1 MAPTGPT
8 FRLLVG
14 LGNPGR
20 EYAGT
25 RHNVGFMVLDRLAA
39 SWGASFRAEKKWQ
52 ADVATAP
59 MQNPCGGGDVWLL
72 KPQTYMNLS
81 GESVS
86 ELARFY
92 KIEPAR
98 VLVVLD
104 DMALPLGRLRIRERG
119 TAGGHNGLQS
129 ILDHLGTQEVPRLR
143 IGIGSGG
150 AGGSAGAAVGHVL
163 GRFAVDER
171 PLVEQSLDRA
181 AEAVRFAQDNDLPSA
196 MNRFNTNTPTSPL

>member
-1 MAPTGPT
+1 MAPDGPT

-20 EYAGT
+20 EYSGT

-39 SWGASFRAEKKWQ
+39 ASGATFRAEKKWQ
-52 ADVATAP
+52 ADAVLVP
-59 MQNPCGGGDVWLL
+59 SQNPCVGGGVWLL

-86 ELARFY
+86 ELVRFY
-92 KIEPAR
+92 QIEPAR

-104 DMALPLGRLRIRERG
+104 DMALPLGRLRLRERG
-119 TAGGHNGLQS
+119 SHGGHNGLRS
-129 ILDHLGTQEVPRLR
+129 ILAHLGTQDVPRLR
-143 IGIGSGG
+143 VGIGASDPGE
-150 AGGSAGAAVGHVL
+150 ATGHVL

-181 AEAVRFAQDNDLPSA
+181 VEAIRFAQENDLPSA
-196 MNRFNTNTPTSPL
+196 MNKFNTNTPEN

>member
-39 SWGASFRAEKKWQ
+39 AWGAAFRADKKWQ
-52 ADVATAP
+52 AEVAVASS
-59 MQNPCGGGDVWLL
+59 QNPCGTGDVWLC

-81 GESVS
+81 GESVG
-86 ELARFY
+86 EIARFY

-98 VLVVLD
+98 VFVILD

-129 ILDHLGTQEVPRLR
+129 ILDHLGTQDIPRLR
-143 IGIGSGG
+143 IGIGS
-150 AGGSAGAAVGHVL
+150 AEPGAAVGHVL

-181 AEAVRFAQDNDLPSA
+181 AEAVRFAQENDLPSA
-196 MNRFNTNTPTSPL
+196 MNRFNPNTNTSS

>member
-1 MAPTGPT
+1 MAPDGPT
-8 FRLLVG
+8 FRMLVG

-20 EYAGT
+20 EYSGT

-39 SWGASFRAEKKWQ
+39 ASGATFRAEKKWQ
-52 ADVATAP
+52 ADAVLT
-59 MQNPCGGGDVWLL
+59 DRVWLL

-86 ELARFY
+86 ALARFY
-92 KIEPAR
+92 QIEPAR
-98 VLVVLD
+98 ILIVLD

-119 TAGGHNGLQS
+119 SHGGHNGLRS
-129 ILDHLGTQEVPRLR
+129 ILDHLGTQDVPRLR
-143 IGIGSGG
+143 IGIGS
-150 AGGSAGAAVGHVL
+150 SEPGAAVGHVL

-181 AEAVRFAQDNDLPSA
+181 AEAVRFAQEHDLPSA
-196 MNRFNTNTPTSPL
+196 MNQFNTNTPTK

>member
-1 MAPTGPT
+1 MPPTGPT

-39 SWGASFRAEKKWQ
+39 AWGAAFRADKKWQ
-52 ADVATAP
+52 AEVAVVP
-59 MQNPCGGGDVWLL
+59 SQNPCGAGGVWLC

-81 GESVS
+81 GESVG
-86 ELARFY
+86 EIARFY

-98 VLVVLD
+98 VFVILD
-104 DMALPLGRLRIRERG
+104 DMALPLGRLRLRERG

-129 ILDHLGTQEVPRLR
+129 ILDHLGTQDIPRLR
-143 IGIGSGG
+143 IGIGS
-150 AGGSAGAAVGHVL
+150 AEPGAAVGHVL

-171 PLVEQSLDRA
+171 PLVEQSLERA
-181 AEAVRFAQDNDLPSA
+181 VEAVRFAQENDLPSA
-196 MNRFNTNTPTSPL
+196 MNRFNPNTNTSS

>member
-1 MAPTGPT
+1 MAPDGPT

-20 EYAGT
+20 EYSGT

-39 SWGASFRAEKKWQ
+39 ASGATFRAEKKWQ
-52 ADVATAP
+52 ADAVNT
-59 MQNPCGGGDVWLL
+59 GGVWLQ
-72 KPQTYMNLS
+72 KPKTYMNLS

-86 ELARFY
+86 ELVRFY
-92 KIEPAR
+92 QIEPAR

-104 DMALPLGRLRIRERG
+104 DLALPLGRLRIRERG
-119 TAGGHNGLQS
+119 SHGGHNGLRS
-129 ILDHLGTQEVPRLR
+129 ILAHLGTQDVPRLR
-143 IGIGSGG
+143 VGIGQSDPGE
-150 AGGSAGAAVGHVL
+150 ATGHVL

-181 AEAVRFAQDNDLPSA
+181 VEAIRFAQENDLPSA
-196 MNRFNTNTPTSPL
+196 MNKFNTNTPEN

>member
-1 MAPTGPT
+1 MAPDGPT

-20 EYAGT
+20 EYSDT

-39 SWGASFRAEKKWQ
+39 ALGVPFRADKKWK
-52 ADVATAP
+52 ADLAIA
-59 MQNPCGGGDVWLL
+59 GDVFLL

-81 GESVS
+81 GESVG
-86 ELARFY
+86 EIARFY
-92 KIEPAR
+92 KIAPAR

-119 TAGGHNGLQS
+119 SHGGHNGLRS
-129 ILDHLGTQEVPRLR
+129 ILDHLGTQDVPRLR
-143 IGIGSGG
+143 VGIGE
-150 AGGSAGAAVGHVL
+150 APDAATGHVL

-171 PLVEQSLDRA
+171 PLVAQSVERA
-181 AEAVRFAQDNDLPSA
+181 VEAIRFAQEHDLPSA
-196 MNRFNTNTPTSPL
+196 MNRFNTNPTLPN

>member
-1 MAPTGPT
+1 MAPDGPT

-20 EYAGT
+20 EYSGT

-39 SWGASFRAEKKWQ
+39 ASGATFRADKKWQ
-52 ADVATAP
+52 ADAVQTH
-59 MQNPCGGGDVWLL
+59 GVWLL

-86 ELARFY
+86 ALVRFY
-92 KIEPAR
+92 QIEPAR

-119 TAGGHNGLQS
+119 SHGGHNGLRS
-129 ILDHLGTQEVPRLR
+129 ILEHLGTQDVPRLR
-143 IGIGSGG
+143 VGIGSSDPGE
-150 AGGSAGAAVGHVL
+150 ATGHVL

-181 AEAVRFAQDNDLPSA
+181 VEAVRFAQENDLPSA
-196 MNRFNTNTPTSPL
+196 MNKFNNHTPTSPL

>member
-39 SWGASFRAEKKWQ
+39 AWGAAFRADKKWQ
-52 ADVATAP
+52 ADVAVASS
-59 MQNPCGGGDVWLL
+59 QNPCGTGDVWLC

-81 GESVS
+81 GESVG
-86 ELARFY
+86 EIARFY

-98 VLVVLD
+98 VFVILD

-129 ILDHLGTQEVPRLR
+129 ILDHLGTQDIPRLR
-143 IGIGSGG
+143 IGIGS
-150 AGGSAGAAVGHVL
+150 AEPGAAVGHVL

-181 AEAVRFAQDNDLPSA
+181 AEAVRFAQENDLPSA
-196 MNRFNTNTPTSPL
+196 MNRFNPNTNTSS

>member
-1 MAPTGPT
+1 MAPDGPT

-20 EYAGT
+20 EYSGT

-39 SWGASFRAEKKWQ
+39 ASGATFRADKKWQ
-52 ADVATAP
+52 ADAVLA
-59 MQNPCGGGDVWLL
+59 NGVWLL

-86 ELARFY
+86 ALVRFY
-92 KIEPAR
+92 QIEPAR

-119 TAGGHNGLQS
+119 SHGGHNGLRS
-129 ILDHLGTQEVPRLR
+129 ILAHLGTQDVPRLR
-143 IGIGSGG
+143 VGIGSSDPGE
-150 AGGSAGAAVGHVL
+150 ATGHVL

-181 AEAVRFAQDNDLPSA
+181 VEAVRFAQENDLPSA
-196 MNRFNTNTPTSPL
+196 MNKFNNHTPTSPL

>member
-1 MAPTGPT
+1 
-8 FRLLVG
+8 V
-14 LGNPGR
+14 
-20 EYAGT
+20 
-25 RHNVGFMVLDRLAA
+25 
-39 SWGASFRAEKKWQ
+39 
-52 ADVATAP
+52 
-59 MQNPCGGGDVWLL
+59 QNPCGGDVWLV

-129 ILDHLGTQEVPRLR
+129 ILDHLGTQDVPRLR
-143 IGIGSGG
+143 IGIGSAPAR
-150 AGGSAGAAVGHVL
+150 AGDGSAGAAVGHVL

-171 PLVEQSLDRA
+171 PLAEQSLDRA
-181 AEAVRFAQDNDLPSA
+181 AEAVRFAQENDLPSA
-196 MNRFNTNTPTSPL
+196 MNRFNTNTTNTSS

>member
-1 MAPTGPT
+1 MAPEGPT
-8 FRLLVG
+8 FRMLVG

-20 EYAGT
+20 AYSDT

-39 SWGASFRAEKKWQ
+39 ALGATFRADKKWK
-52 ADVATAP
+52 ADVASS
-59 MQNPCGGGDVWLL
+59 GDVFLL

-86 ELARFY
+86 EIARFY
-92 KIEPAR
+92 KIEPVR

-119 TAGGHNGLQS
+119 SHGGHNGLRS
-129 ILDHLGTQEVPRLR
+129 ILDHLGTQDVPRLR
-143 IGIGSGG
+143 VGIGEARADS
-150 AGGSAGAAVGHVL
+150 GSAPDAATGHVL

-171 PLVEQSLDRA
+171 TLVAQSLDRA
-181 AEAVRFAQDNDLPSA
+181 VEAVRFAQENDLPSA
-196 MNRFNTNTPTSPL
+196 MNRFNTNTSTTLL

>member
-39 SWGASFRAEKKWQ
+39 AWGAAFRADKKWQ
-52 ADVATAP
+52 AEVANT
-59 MQNPCGGGDVWLL
+59 GDVWLC

-81 GESVS
+81 GESVG
-86 ELARFY
+86 EIARFY

-98 VLVVLD
+98 VFVILD

-129 ILDHLGTQEVPRLR
+129 ILDHLGTQDIPRLR
-143 IGIGSGG
+143 IGIGS
-150 AGGSAGAAVGHVL
+150 AEPGAAVGHVL

-171 PLVEQSLDRA
+171 PLVEQSLERA
-181 AEAVRFAQDNDLPSA
+181 VEAVRFAQENDLPSA
-196 MNRFNTNTPTSPL
+196 MNRFNPNTNTSS

>member
-1 MAPTGPT
+1 MAPNGPT

-20 EYAGT
+20 EYSGT

-39 SWGASFRAEKKWQ
+39 AMGAAFRAEKKWQ
-52 ADVATAP
+52 ADAVS
-59 MQNPCGGGDVWLL
+59 NGGIWLL

-86 ELARFY
+86 EIARFY
-92 KIEPAR
+92 QIEPAR

-119 TAGGHNGLQS
+119 SHGGHNGLRS
-129 ILDHLGTQEVPRLR
+129 ILAHLGTQDVPRLR
-143 IGIGSGG
+143 VGIGSTEP
-150 AGGSAGAAVGHVL
+150 GAAVGHVL

-181 AEAVRFAQDNDLPSA
+181 VEAIRFAQENDLPSA
-196 MNRFNTNTPTSPL
+196 MNRFNTNPPTT

>member
-1 MAPTGPT
+1 MAPDGPT

-20 EYAGT
+20 EYSGT

-39 SWGASFRAEKKWQ
+39 AMGATFRADKKWH
-52 ADVATAP
+52 ADTAS
-59 MQNPCGGGDVWLL
+59 NGGVWLL

-86 ELARFY
+86 ELVRFY
-92 KIEPAR
+92 QIEPAR

-104 DMALPLGRLRIRERG
+104 DMALPLGRLRLRERG
-119 TAGGHNGLQS
+119 SHGGHNGLRS
-129 ILDHLGTQEVPRLR
+129 ILDHLGTQDVPRLR
-143 IGIGSGG
+143 VGIGP
-150 AGGSAGAAVGHVL
+150 AADADAATGHVL

-171 PLVEQSLDRA
+171 PLVTQSLDRA
-181 AEAVRFAQDNDLPSA
+181 VEAVRFAQENDLPSA
-196 MNRFNTNTPTSPL
+196 MNKFNNNTPTTPI